1 MFKPEGSMTG
11 FISNT
16 FLFLSSLK
24 YHQKIRS
31 VHLTLEILPLGS
43 IMVSSMNSVLLPSSV
58 ILQLPS
64 RQSSPRHQLQPQYI
78 TTRSVSH
85 RFHFI
90 SSLSCSFPSNSHCC
104 LHADQSSIGAMVPSD
119 EGPVSVINFEDFIEK
134 DWSFL
139 DYDELN
145 PKEEHKQK
153 IAQIITA
160 GRIEETS
167 RVLVSIGSEE
177 FVDQLVDTSPCSLLL
192 VVHDSLFILAC
203 IKENMTRML
212 AKCCS
217 QGARVVISH
226 PQGRE
231 ALEQQR
237 KQHQDVIVSELP
249 DKMTL
254 LKVASDNSFEMAEFV
269 DESGLYLAVL
279 QFSGAKN

>member
-1 MFKPEGSMTG
+1 
-11 FISNT
+11 
-16 FLFLSSLK
+16 
-24 YHQKIRS
+24 
-31 VHLTLEILPLGS
+31 
-43 IMVSSMNSVLLPSSV
+43 MVSSMNSVLLPSSV

-85 RFHFI
+85 RVHFI

-203 IKENMTRML
+203 IKEKYDKIKCWQGELIHVPEKWAPLDVVFLYFLPALPFKLDQVFRML

-254 LKVASDNSFEMAEFV
+254 QKVASDNSFEMAEFV